1 MMVIM
6 MIWAPN
12 GLLGRNGLGDK
23 LVWLILRKAQRK
35 GRRERKGIDWRW
47 SEMSKT
53 ILKVDHVSKRFGGLK
68 ALQDI
73 NIEVQEGEIFG
84 IIGPNGAGKTTLFNM
99 ITGFYPT
106 TDGKIYFCDED
117 VTGKSIDVYCKKGIT
132 RTFQNIRT
140 FTAMTV
146 LNNLMVGMHNQ
157 IHTHLYDIM
166 LSTPH
171 NKKVEKEAVDKC
183 MEILDYLGIADLA
196 NNLAGDL
203 PYGKQRKVEIARAL
217 ASDPKLILLD
227 EPTAGMN
234 QQETNELAELIK
246 GIRDRGPTVIVI
258 EHNMRFMMN
267 LAERIAVLNFGE
279 LLALD
284 TPDKI
289 QANPEV
295 IEAYLGSKDD
305 DDDFAS

>member
-1 MMVIM
+1 MSS
-6 MIWAPN
+6 
-12 GLLGRNGLGDK
+12 
-23 LVWLILRKAQRK
+23 ILR
-35 GRRERKGIDWRW
+35 
-47 SEMSKT
+47 
-53 ILKVDHVSKRFGGLK
+53 VDHISKNFGGLK
-68 ALQDI
+68 ALHDI
-73 NIEVQEGEIFG
+73 NIDVTSGEIFG

-99 ITGFYPT
+99 ITGFYPSSE
-106 TDGKIYFCDED
+106 GKIFLFDQD
-117 VTGKSIDVYCKKGIT
+117 VTGRSIDVYCKRGIA
-132 RTFQNIRT
+132 RTFQNIRV
-140 FTAMTV
+140 FSAMSV
-146 LNNLMVGMHNQ
+146 IDNLKVGMHNR
-157 IHTHLYDIM
+157 IDTNLYHI
-166 LSTPH
+166 LLNTKH
-171 NKKVEKEAVDKC
+171 EKKAEKEAIDKC
-183 MEILDYLGIADLA
+183 MDILEYLGIADLA
-196 NNLAGDL
+196 KNLAGDL

-234 QQETNELAELIK
+234 PQETYELMDLIK